1 MAKIKVVGN
10 AAVITS
16 TLTLG
21 DIALVKAYRPEALAL
36 KGGENGKEEVFRIG
50 MCIDPYGDVS
60 AAGMMFGAE
69 NAEGKAIITEL
80 VSPVSDDI
88 KSELADKY
96 GAALVNLGKLE
107 EILPGVI
114 EEIKAE
120 REALMASIEVQ

>member
-1 MAKIKVVGN
+1 
-10 AAVITS
+10 
-16 TLTLG
+16 
-21 DIALVKAYRPEALAL
+21 
-36 KGGENGKEEVFRIG
+36 
-50 MCIDPYGDVS
+50 
-60 AAGMMFGAE
+60 MFGAE